1 MDKKIKYGEEG
12 IYISSSE
19 SGFCS
24 DEDPDPMIFGL
35 PIRIRYLFHRIY
47 YIIKRLKE
55 IKLTSLLWLFSWH
68 TF

>member
-1 MDKKIKYGEEG
+1 MPITSSLKCALCMDKKIKYGEEG

-35 PIRIRYLFHRIY
+35 PNSDQILISSDPDPTCNSG
-47 YIIKRLKE
+47 YII
-55 IKLTSLLWLFSWH
+55 
-68 TF
+68 